1 MAAVAAQQAFAP
13 VLAAVATMQAN
24 VDRAQKGQATE
35 YLDKFQK
42 TVSCQW
48 EKRTEGQ
55 PLTGVI
61 A

>member
-42 TVSCQW
+42 TVSSQ
-48 EKRTEGQ
+48 RNSGLEG
-55 PLTGVI
+55 GY
-61 A
+61 